1 MDTMERSGSR
11 GHRRQRVTPSAQVV
25 DTFPFDGGE
34 VELVVVRLHGAF
46 GGKRML
52 AVDDLWSDGF
62 FLRTPFAAWQVEDSP
77 ELSTGRHAAEDPYR
91 ARSYWRFE
99 EPASPLRRSRVELSW
114 APMAPQLWMLR
125 HGEAVPH
132 DSKPDAEREL
142 TPRGRRQARGRR
154 RRARGAQRGV
164 RRVLLEPE
172 GARVGDRRARL

>member
-1 MDTMERSGSR
+1 MTAVGS
-11 GHRRQRVTPSAQVV
+11 VV

-99 EPASPLRRSRVELSW
+99 EPGEPLRRRVLASRCVERVTW
-114 APMAPQLWMLR
+114 ARDGA
-125 HGEAVPH
+125 ATV
-132 DSKPDAEREL
+132 DAAAW
-142 TPRGRRQARGRR
+142 RGRA
-154 RRARGAQRGV
+154 A
-164 RRVLLEPE
+164 
-172 GARVGDRRARL
+172 